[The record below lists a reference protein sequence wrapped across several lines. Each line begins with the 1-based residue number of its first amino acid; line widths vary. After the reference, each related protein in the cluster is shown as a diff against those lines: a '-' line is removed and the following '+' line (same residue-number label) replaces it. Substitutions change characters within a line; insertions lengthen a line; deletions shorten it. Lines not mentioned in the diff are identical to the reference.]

1 MRKEILF
8 SLPFLYLWEIMKP
21 WKWICPIFHLSPILA
36 SWPAIFLLSPF
47 DHAKHAKIQFA
58 KNCTIFFSWQ
68 NPQYKEYFI
77 VDFFL
82 WWTRL
87 NFSQVFNKRSDIV
100 YKKNHRDQIK
110 VVLDRMY
117 KLYCRCSSCSNH
129 GEFDRLD
136 FSPKGLPGLCLATPW
151 GILTSIFQYSGI
163 LSHLFK
169 HRCSN

>member
-100 YKKNHRDQIK
+100 YKKIIEIK
-110 VVLDRMY
+110 LKWSWIECTNCIVVALLALIMVSLIDLTFLL
-117 KLYCRCSSCSNH
+117 KGSPGFAWPPLE
-129 GEFDRLD
+129 EFWQVY
-136 FSPKGLPGLCLATPW
+136 FNIVA
-151 GILTSIFQYSGI
+151 F
-163 LSHLFK
+163 
-169 HRCSN
+169 